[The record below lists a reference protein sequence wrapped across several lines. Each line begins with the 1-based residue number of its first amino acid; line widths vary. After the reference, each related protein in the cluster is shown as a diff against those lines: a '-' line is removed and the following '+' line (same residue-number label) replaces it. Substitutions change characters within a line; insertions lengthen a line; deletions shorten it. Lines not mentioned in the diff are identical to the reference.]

1 MIAAW
6 IVAAA
11 TLVMPAQA
19 PDAAPEPEIV
29 ASVQIHGNNATPDAD
44 VLAIAGVA
52 AGDPFTPTLLADVHQ
67 RLLASRRFEDVTVLK
82 RYASIADPSRIA
94 LVILVDERPVRV
106 EAARTPGG
114 PPRVV
119 RRGWL
124 RNLMVLPILSA
135 EDGYGVTYGARLAYV
150 DPIGRGSR
158 LSFPLSWGGSKQAGA
173 ELERTFRK
181 GPITRVQAG
190 ASLDRTR
197 NPAFEVDDSRRRT
210 WMRAERA
217 FGPLR
222 VGGQVDWARVSFDGA
237 IDHLRSAGAD
247 VTVDTR
253 VDPVLPRNAVF
264 ARAFWTRT
272 TIDGEAVDRRSV
284 DARGYLGLVGQTVL
298 VGRAAFDAA
307 SGPLPPYLQT
317 LLGGW
322 SSLRGYRAGAF
333 VGETVASGSLE
344 LRVPLTSPLHVARTG
359 VSVFVDAGA
368 ACRDGERIAD
378 RPAHV
383 GVGAGVWATATVLRF
398 GVSVARGI
406 GDGTRVNFE
415 IGVLSSRF

>member
-1 MIAAW
+1 MIGAW
-6 IVAAA
+6 VITAAA
-11 TLVMPAQA
+11 LAMPSQT
-19 PDAAPEPEIV
+19 PAAAPEIV
-29 ASVQIHGNNATPDAD
+29 ASVQVHGNNATPDAD

-52 AGDPFTPTLLADVHQ
+52 AGDPFTPTLPIDVRQ

-94 LVILVDERPVRV
+94 VVILVDERPVRV
-106 EAARTPGG
+106 EAAREPGA
-114 PPRVV
+114 PPRIV

-150 DPIGRGSR
+150 DPIGRDSR

-173 ELERTFRK
+173 ELERTFQT
-181 GPITRVQAG
+181 GPISRVQMG
-190 ASLDRTR
+190 ASIDRTR
-197 NPAFEVDDSRRRT
+197 NPAFAIDDSRRRT
-210 WMRAERA
+210 WARAERA

-222 VGGQVDWARVSFDGA
+222 VGGRAGWERVSFDGS

-253 VDPVLPRNAVF
+253 VDPALPRNAVF
-264 ARAFWTRT
+264 ARASWTRT
-272 TIDGEAVDRRSV
+272 AIDGKTVDRRSV

-298 VGRAAFDAA
+298 VGRAAFDDA

-333 VGETVASGSLE
+333 AGDTVASGSIE

-368 ACRDGERIAD
+368 ACRNGERILD
-378 RPAHV
+378 RPAHI
-383 GVGAGVWATATVLRF
+383 GVGAGVWATATVLRL
-398 GVSVARGI
+398 GVSVAHGI
-406 GDGTRVNFE
+406 DAGTRVNFQ
-415 IGVLSSRF
+415 IGVLGF